1 VSTAHGARGLIS
13 PPLCGEIIAAVLE
26 GEPAPVSAR
35 LLAALDPAR
44 FAQAA

>member
-1 VSTAHGARGLIS
+1 
-13 PPLCGEIIAAVLE
+13 LCGEIIAAVLE